1 VPPEDE
7 PRLGMGGELAVA
19 ASRAAQEVQAA
30 VFMAKRFPRDE
41 TRAFNSI
48 MQSCKRAGLA
58 EQALYAYPKGGTTVT
73 GPSIRMAEVLARAWG
88 NIDFGIKELDQQEG
102 ESSMMAYAWDLET
115 NARQTKVFTVRHI
128 RHTRKG
134 QYALTDPREI
144 YEMTAN
150 QGARRLRACIL
161 GIIPGDITE
170 AAVQACEK
178 TMAGKSSEP
187 IADRIRKMVVAFGE
201 LAVTQ
206 EMVVKRLG
214 HKLDRTS
221 ETELVGLRKVY
232 LSLKDNMASVE
243 TFFPPDLPDTNG
255 KKRGFGFNV
264 NNTQAATVTV
274 PYGPSVEATAPPE
287 RQPGEDREEDETP
300 SEMFQPPPADPRSEG
315 M

>member
-1 VPPEDE
+1 MSKALTIVPPEDE

-161 GIIPGDITE
+161 GG
-170 AAVQACEK
+170 
-178 TMAGKSSEP
+178 
-187 IADRIRKMVVAFGE
+187 
-201 LAVTQ
+201 
-206 EMVVKRLG
+206 
-214 HKLDRTS
+214 
-221 ETELVGLRKVY
+221 
-232 LSLKDNMASVE
+232 
-243 TFFPPDLPDTNG
+243 
-255 KKRGFGFNV
+255 
-264 NNTQAATVTV
+264 
-274 PYGPSVEATAPPE
+274 
-287 RQPGEDREEDETP
+287 
-300 SEMFQPPPADPRSEG
+300 PADDGREVLRTHC
-315 M
+315 